1 MYRKN
6 ILFISVCLLLVPFI
20 SPSISKTP
28 DTADTTS
35 PTCAVIKL
43 HGEVDYS
50 MLSVTRRCTE
60 IAKNNNAQSVIFDID
75 TFGGRV
81 DSALEI
87 SQIITNLNS
96 IHTVAYVSVKA
107 ISAGALIALSCNEI
121 VMKENTTIGDCA
133 PISMS
138 SKGVQMLGEKFQ
150 SPLRAEF
157 RKLANNNGYP
167 SILAESMVTAEI
179 EVLKIIFHDG
189 RSVFSSRQQYT
200 EMTDQEKSNVYKT
213 VTIVEKNQLL
223 TIHEQEAL
231 DFGFASAIVKNYS
244 NVLEYLNITEEDTFH
259 TEILW
264 SEKLVRLLDKIAPI
278 LLIIGMMALY
288 TEFKIPGFGLPGITG
303 IICFAIIFGSKYL
316 IGLATYSEILL
327 FVIGLSLILL
337 EIFVI
342 PGFGLAGITGF
353 FLVLFSLYLS
363 SQSFVIPRFPW
374 QVSMTKDWATSL
386 GISILVF
393 LLFAFTLA
401 KFLPKSSI
409 GKKVF
414 LQTRLTEKEGFI
426 AQSKNYTNLLNKTGK
441 SVSMLR
447 PTGKAVFDDVSVD
460 VISDCGFIADNTKI
474 QVIRVDGKKVFVQ
487 IIEKA

>member
-1 MYRKN
+1 MS
-6 ILFISVCLLLVPFI
+6 L
-20 SPSISKTP
+20 SISNTSDTP
-28 DTADTTS
+28 DTAPS
-35 PTCAVIKL
+35 MCAVIKL

-50 MLSVTRRCTE
+50 MLSVTKRCTE
-60 IAKNNNAQSVIFDID
+60 IAKNKNAQSIIFDID

-87 SQIITNLNS
+87 SQIITNLSS

-121 VMKENTTIGDCA
+121 IMKENTTIGDCA
-133 PISMS
+133 PISMTN
-138 SKGVQMLGEKFQ
+138 KGIQMLGEKFQ

-189 RSVFSSRQQYT
+189 RSDFLSRKQYT

-231 DFGFASAIVKNYS
+231 DFGFASAVVKNYAD
-244 NVLEYLNITEEDTFH
+244 VLEYLNITEEDTFH

-264 SEKLVRLLDKIAPI
+264 SEKLVRLLNKISPI
-278 LLIIGMMALY
+278 LLMIGMMALY

-303 IICFAIIFGSKYL
+303 IICFAIIFGNRYL
-316 IGLATYSEILL
+316 VGLATYSEILL
-327 FVIGLSLILL
+327 FVLGLTLILL

-374 QVSMTKDWATSL
+374 QVSMTKDWVTNL
-386 GISILVF
+386 GISVLVF
-393 LLFAFTLA
+393 LLFVFAMA
-401 KFLPKSSI
+401 KFLPKSII
-409 GKKVF
+409 GQKVF
-414 LQTRLTEKEGFI
+414 LQTRLTKKEGFVS
-426 AQSKNYTNLLNKTGK
+426 QSKDYTHLQGKTGK
-441 SVSMLR
+441 SISMLR
-447 PTGKAVFDDVSVD
+447 PTGKAIFNDTTVN
-460 VISDCGFIADNTKI
+460 VISDCGFITNNTKI

-487 IIEKA
+487 TIEKA